1 MLFQFIAGLLD
12 ENWTLGIE
20 TFGIKLPDENIAGLL
35 ELKVAGRKTLPDFGI
50 KPDEKYDQIFG
61 IESCFFSKRVQG
73 IGKFDWNLEFF
84 RRFWIIDF
92 DGDIGIQLCYG
103 VFKQEN
109 LKVLKIS
116 LDTTDSLLSLDIDFD
131 SFSTLWTWKFDG
143 LFLSS
148 LDVKFDDFSA
158 LWIWHSG
165 KFCNGSIRFLSVR
178 MGRVHMEYFDEDF
191 LRVRM
196 ERVRMGYFNRDFFC
210 EIF

>member
-1 MLFQFIAGLLD
+1 MFRLFHFYRQPILCYL
-12 ENWTLGIE
+12 WTLIS
-20 TFGIKLPDENIAGLL
+20 TAFLLFGRG
-35 ELKVAGRKTLPDFGI
+35 
-50 KPDEKYDQIFG
+50 
-61 IESCFFSKRVQG
+61 
-73 IGKFDWNLEFF
+73 NL
-84 RRFWIIDF
+84 
-92 DGDIGIQLCYG
+92 
-103 VFKQEN
+103 VN
-109 LKVLKIS
+109 
-116 LDTTDSLLSLDIDFD
+116 
-131 SFSTLWTWKFDG
+131 G